1 MRITIGCISR
11 VVVKIKTL
19 IQVTYLEQP
28 GIQCFVTAAVVVAT
42 VTITVCMVI
51 LIGVIDNSRNKLRAP
66 PAFLVPYPLLF
77 CLSFV
82 FKNSPGSVLKCRF
95 GGPILVRWAQ

>member
-66 PAFLVPYPLLF
+66 PAFL
-77 CLSFV
+77 
-82 FKNSPGSVLKCRF
+82 SPTLYCSVLVSYLR
-95 GGPILVRWAQ
+95 IAQEVC